1 MRKYLAD
8 EIGDEYKNW
17 KNGNI
22 VLINA
27 PTGSGKTTFIIEKF
41 LARELNQGRKIL
53 YLVNRKILKEQ
64 LRMEIEINANKILI
78 AANSLQKT
86 ISDLIWICTYQE
98 IEQWILR
105 GEENYLNQ
113 FDTVVYDEAHYF
125 YADSNF
131 NTHTQLS
138 FDCLLAYFNL
148 KLQIFMSATIDNVQL
163 FLNP

>member
-53 YLVNRKILKEQ
+53 YLVNRKRTTSNGNRNKCKQ
-64 LRMEIEINANKILI
+64 NINRSK
-78 AANSLQKT
+78 
-86 ISDLIWICTYQE
+86 
-98 IEQWILR
+98 
-105 GEENYLNQ
+105 
-113 FDTVVYDEAHYF
+113 
-125 YADSNF
+125 
-131 NTHTQLS
+131 
-138 FDCLLAYFNL
+138 
-148 KLQIFMSATIDNVQL
+148 
-163 FLNP
+163 